1 MTDYEFHKVDISDGV
16 ATVTWN
22 RPPVNFF
29 NMALMKE
36 LTGILDGLAKDEV
49 VRVVALTGE
58 GKFFSAGVDVGEH
71 MDGMATE
78 MIKVFHGLFHKMN
91 EVPQPL
97 IAIVNGQALGGGAEV
112 VLGCD
117 MAFAHEK
124 SKWGQPEIKV
134 GVYPPIALVLLPRKV
149 GRMKAMELVLAG
161 DVISAQEAKNLGI
174 YNEVVP
180 LDNFADAAKAFVD
193 KFASLSGP
201 VLAITKR
208 ALLQGLTGIE
218 DFKLALRPVEDL
230 YLNELMETDKA
241 TTTWTIFLTIGCKH
255 GQEYYYG
262 IRAPFHYPLCDPD
275 CRLPLAGEA
284 GQQETGDAGPGRP

>member
-1 MTDYEFHKVDISDGV
+1 MADYEFHKVEIADGV

-36 LTGILDGLAKDEV
+36 LTGILDGLAKDDS
-49 VRVVALTGE
+49 VRVIALTGE

-71 MDGMATE
+71 MGDMATE

-97 IAIVNGQALGGGAEV
+97 IALVNGQALGGGAEV

-161 DVISAQEAKNLGI
+161 DVIPAQEAKDLGL

-180 LDNFADAAKAFVD
+180 LDSFADAAKAFVG
-193 KFASLSGP
+193 KFASLSAP
-201 VLAITKR
+201 VLKITKR

-218 DFKLALRPVEDL
+218 DFKLALRPIEEL
-230 YLNELMETDKA
+230 YLNELMKTEDANEGLKA
-241 TTTWTIFLTIGCKH
+241 FLEKRDPVWKH
-255 GQEYYYG
+255 K
-262 IRAPFHYPLCDPD
+262 
-275 CRLPLAGEA
+275 
-284 GQQETGDAGPGRP
+284 